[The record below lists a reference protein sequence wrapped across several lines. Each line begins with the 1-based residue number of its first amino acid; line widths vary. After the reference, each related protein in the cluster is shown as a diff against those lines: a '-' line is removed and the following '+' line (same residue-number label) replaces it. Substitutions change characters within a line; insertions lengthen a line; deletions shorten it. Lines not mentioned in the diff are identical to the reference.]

1 MIVTL
6 TPNPSID
13 ATIALDSPL
22 TPGTVHR
29 AASMT
34 NAAGGKGINVAH
46 AVTLAGKSAV
56 AVIPAAENDP
66 FISLVNDINVDISTV
81 EIAENIRTNTTVTE
95 TSGRTTKLN
104 GKGPAV
110 DSQAQSQL
118 IDATCHAAANA
129 SWVVMAGSLPNAVP
143 VDFYVTAIN
152 ALRKSAPQ
160 VKIALD
166 TSDKPMEEIAKN
178 LSTAAPD
185 LIKPNGLELGQLVGE
200 DGLALEA
207 AAEGGDYSGVIA
219 AARKVNAQGVGN
231 VLVTLGAAG
240 ALLVT
245 ETGAWTAS
253 PPPIEVASTVGAG
266 DSSLAGFLLAQEAG
280 NDLAESLRYSVA
292 YGSAATSLPGTT
304 IPTPD
309 ILNLAETNVRQLN

>member
-22 TPGTVHR
+22 TPGSVHR
-29 AASMT
+29 ASTMT

-46 AVTLAGKSAV
+46 AVTLAGKSAL

-66 FISLVNDINVDISTV
+66 FITLVKDINVDISTV

-95 TSGRTTKLN
+95 ASGRTTKLN
-104 GKGPAV
+104 GRGPSV
-110 DSQAQSQL
+110 DKQAQQQL
-118 IDATCHAAANA
+118 IDATCDAAADA
-129 SWVVMAGSLPNAVP
+129 TWVVMAGSLPNDVP
-143 VDFYVTAIN
+143 VDFYVTAIQ
-152 ALRKSAPQ
+152 ALRATVPQ

-166 TSDKPMEEIAKN
+166 TSDKPMEEIARN
-178 LSTAAPD
+178 LSEAAPD

-207 AAEGGDYSGVIA
+207 AAENGDYSGVIA
-219 AARKVNAQGVGN
+219 AAQKVNAMGVAY

-245 ETGAWTAS
+245 ESGAWVAS
-253 PPPIEVASTVGAG
+253 PPPIEVVSTVGAG
-266 DSSLAGFLLAQEAG
+266 DSSLAGFLLAHEAG
-280 NDLAESLRYSVA
+280 HSLSESLRNSVA

-309 ILNLAETNVRQLN
+309 MLNLSETNVRQLN